1 MEFAQEILVY
11 LTLLVALGYLVR
23 KFLIPKKYL
32 AGKKSNQGCGEDECG
47 CH

>member
-1 MEFAQEILVY
+1 MELAQEILVY

-32 AGKKSNQGCGEDECG
+32 AGKKSDHACGEDDCG
-47 CH
+47 CS